1 MNENETKLILTLS
14 FHFSNV
20 SPTYKKSETTN
31 NVSDFFNHILF
42 KFLSNGFVVGK
53 VLIMSK
59 RDFVFDIDA

>member
-1 MNENETKLILTLS
+1 MRMTKLILTLS
-14 FHFSNV
+14 FHFDNV
-20 SPTYKKSETTN
+20 SQHKKSETTN